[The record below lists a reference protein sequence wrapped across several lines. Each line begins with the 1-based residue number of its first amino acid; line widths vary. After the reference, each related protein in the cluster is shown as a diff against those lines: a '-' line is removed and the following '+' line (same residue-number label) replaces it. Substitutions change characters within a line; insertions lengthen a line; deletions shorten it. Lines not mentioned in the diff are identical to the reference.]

1 MAVQLIPV
9 EQPGIDKG
17 LFTELHR
24 CCREGLLEKLK
35 DALIYEKNVTDYFAV
50 RYSPKGW
57 TLLHEAV
64 DADQPDVVQLLL
76 LYKVQPN
83 VRGKGGITPLHYAA
97 QKGHVECVR
106 ALLEGGADAKLID
119 EFGNDAFVKAEK
131 TRKKEAVTKLLRS
144 REVIHLASVTGEL
157 KTLEGHLQS
166 CRDFV
171 TRDIEEALLTAILV
185 GNESAIA
192 QLVLSGARRLD
203 CALHLAIQQE
213 RIKAIAILL
222 LCKATI
228 KNDTQTIRSLLAEPP
243 EQGNVPWYMQ
253 DVHKALSNGCV
264 NMSYPIAVSIME
276 GKYDATR
283 ELLLKTVSMNH
294 KSVDWS
300 RFKLTVL
307 HHSWIYPIAPWVV
320 SLKLLNNN
328 LKSIPPELF
337 TATQL
342 RKLDL
347 SHNQLS
353 TVQAEMFS
361 LPCLESLNL
370 SHNTIREL
378 PEISNWAST
387 LLSLDLSH
395 NQLQSLPAGMQHASL
410 EVLNLSN
417 NAGLTILPKC
427 VCKIRSLTTLNLT
440 ATAIASLPEEMKDLE
455 HLVNLAGL
463 SPHITDLPGGHRI
476 GGQALV
482 GLFKARARS
491 SKPCY
496 HVKLVVLCHS
506 ESSKVM
512 IFNYLKYGNAQ
523 SISSPA
529 SIELF
534 HWTYR
539 QKFIGFIPSGV
550 PKIQFSTWL
559 LGSGHNCMCVYPC
572 VFTSSALYLLV
583 WDTTQTG
590 DLREQ
595 LKPYLNQLACHVPF
609 ANILVACILQ
619 ESPETAAIETGQ
631 YTKKLSSLVQKS
643 AYSNFTIH
651 PLFVVPIGRDAK
663 EGFAD
668 VKQHINDAASRIQVN
683 GKLVIGAMYPESYY
697 SLLLP
702 MIEKVQEDF
711 ARHNQPGVLEE
722 PALWKLIAEALAS
735 DSPDR
740 SEIPVMV
747 GFLQDAGYLVHYE
760 DPNDQLDQFHFL
772 RPQWLFNTFLSIV
785 RQAQKMG
792 NIVLTYSELCQ
803 LTGLAQRNPEA
814 CRALIRLM
822 TRYVIVIPISSE
834 DYLVPS
840 LLPVCTKVPP
850 VASKLGALRRQFCP
864 RSKVFPADIWHRI
877 VGLIVANLPQIVAPS
892 EVAEAKDSSSSAQ
905 MEDRDNIFAEVNKPA
920 SEDPDEMERRLRDP
934 NRISSSDSD
943 DDSCYLVQH
952 HFDRSTSEPRT
963 TGGGIPLILPLQRQH
978 TMHEMSLILSS
989 EKRPGTDTI
998 LTPDTDSFS
1007 PDRDEDEEHDI
1018 AESHSPKKSR
1028 RWYNVPFEPK
1038 KSTSP
1043 STPVRISDQLE
1054 VWSMGVFYEDVVTH
1068 DNFAVYPTA
1077 SEYTTNED
1085 RCIEICTMR
1094 DARGRVLLARLC
1106 RLLQKLLEERYPQFF
1121 GIDASQQFQDLL
1133 QLAPCPECLQEGN
1146 SKRNGHHYFVEA
1158 LIQET
1163 SVIRCPHSP
1172 SPLSLDD
1179 LIPDYTM
1186 ADLSPKNHV
1195 TAQELHREDSHVLHR
1210 SRGTILFEDN
1220 FRGQP
1225 VAIKEFLATD
1235 NKLGSQ
1241 PLTSLRKEAMMLL
1254 HLNHPNILKCFA
1266 FCLHPPCLILEK
1278 APLGNLHDKL
1288 SNASQKISRIIRFHI
1303 ASQVAS
1309 ALAYLHERN
1318 IVYRT
1323 LKSRS
1328 ILVWSLDFVDEVSVK
1343 LANLER
1349 AEVKSYTGLLGGYHF
1364 STHVAPEMLRY
1375 NFREEYT
1382 EKVDVYSYGILL
1394 YELVTRWYP
1403 ASVTNSH
1410 RLSLGPKLSKD
1421 LAIGYGTL
1429 VKLMEECWQI
1439 DPATRL
1445 SASNIVGKLRQP
1457 SFQCHLTSQILRHC
1471 LSVRGCCFVP
1481 SEKQVWIYGEYNHP
1495 DISSDVSNI
1504 SEGTQVFVLN
1514 SENFSIQASLELKD
1528 KANAIHTV
1536 DAKVLIGMSECCVH
1550 AYDTASF
1557 QFTSRFH
1564 VEDSVTAIATND
1576 SFVFV
1581 ALANGHLTYYPKL
1594 HMPKT
1599 QTTLE
1604 IGDKA
1609 IITMVTVGNDLWIG
1623 CGHEIVILDAEPDVC
1638 LRSRLVACDPYDQV
1652 YNLLVSP
1659 DCSMV
1664 WSLTRGKCTITSW
1677 SISEQCKLSEVDL
1690 SPDLKGVCSE
1700 TNYDLGYL
1708 RLLSLVCC
1716 NDTLWVGLT
1725 CGAIV
1730 LLKASEKP
1738 KFLMHLKAHKSN
1750 VKCLMQVPAIENSR
1764 QDSAVVLSGGLGDVS
1779 YLGNYDAMGVAMMW
1793 QTLSSREF
1801 ELLAQRA
1808 LR

>member
-1 MAVQLIPV
+1 M
-9 EQPGIDKG
+9 
-17 LFTELHR
+17 
-24 CCREGLLEKLK
+24 
-35 DALIYEKNVTDYFAV
+35 
-50 RYSPKGW
+50 
-57 TLLHEAV
+57 
-64 DADQPDVVQLLL
+64 
-76 LYKVQPN
+76 
-83 VRGKGGITPLHYAA
+83 
-97 QKGHVECVR
+97 CVCV
-106 ALLEGGADAKLID
+106 LC
-119 EFGNDAFVKAEK
+119 
-131 TRKKEAVTKLLRS
+131 T
-144 REVIHLASVTGEL
+144 EVIHLASIAGEF
-157 KTLEGHLQS
+157 KVLESHLQNY
-166 CRDFV
+166 RDFV
-171 TRDIEEALLTAILV
+171 THDIEEALLTAILK

-192 QLVLSGARRLD
+192 QLVLFGARRLD

-243 EQGNVPWYMQ
+243 EQGNVPWYML

-347 SHNQLS
+347 SYNQLS
-353 TVQAEMFS
+353 TVQADMFS
-361 LPCLESLNL
+361 LPCLELLNL
-370 SHNTIREL
+370 SNNVIREL
-378 PEISNWAST
+378 PEVSNWTST

-395 NQLQSLPAGMQHASL
+395 NQLQGLPAGMQYASL

-417 NAGLTILPKC
+417 NAGLTVLPKC
-427 VCKIRSLTTLNLT
+427 VCKIRSLTTLNLSS
-440 ATAIASLPEEMKDLE
+440 TAIASLPEEMKDLE
-455 HLVNLAGL
+455 HLVNLVGL
-463 SPHITDLPGGHRI
+463 SPHITELPGGHKI
-476 GGQALV
+476 GLV

-512 IFNYLKYGNAQ
+512 IYNHLKYGNAL
-523 SISSPA
+523 STTSPA

-539 QKFIGFIPSGV
+539 QRLSFISGV

-590 DLREQ
+590 DIREQ

-619 ESPETAAIETGQ
+619 ESPEATALETEQ
-631 YTKKLSSLVQKS
+631 YSKKLSSLVQKAS
-643 AYSNFTIH
+643 YSNFTIH

-668 VKQHINDAASRIQVN
+668 VKQHIHEAASKIQVN
-683 GKLVIGAMYPESYY
+683 GKFVVGAMYPESYY

-702 MIEKVQEDF
+702 LVEKVQEDF
-711 ARHNQPGVLEE
+711 AKHNQPGVLEE
-722 PALWKLIAEALAS
+722 PALWKMIAEAMAS

-740 SEIPVMV
+740 AEMPVMV

-785 RQAQKMG
+785 RQAQKVG
-792 NIVLTYSELCQ
+792 SIVLTYAELCQ
-803 LTGLAQRNPEA
+803 LTGVALRSPEA

-822 TRYVIVIPISSE
+822 TRYVIVIPISSTE
-834 DYLVPS
+834 YLLPS
-840 LLPVCTKVPP
+840 LLPVCTNVPLG
-850 VASKLGALRRQFCP
+850 ASNLGALRRQFCP
-864 RSKVFPADIWHRI
+864 RSKAFPADIWYRI
-877 VGLIVANLPQIVAPS
+877 VGLVVANLPQIMAPCD
-892 EVAEAKDSSSSAQ
+892 VAEAEENSSSAQ
-905 MEDRDNIFAEVNKPA
+905 MEGRDNVFAKTDKPS
-920 SEDPDEMERRLRDP
+920 SEDPNTIESQLRDRD
-934 NRISSSDSD
+934 RISSSSSEDSD
-943 DDSCYLVQH
+943 PNDSCSIALHSY
-952 HFDRSTSEPRT
+952 DRSISEPRT
-963 TGGGIPLILPLQRQH
+963 TGGGVPLTLPLQRQH
-978 TMHEMSLILSS
+978 TVHEMSLNLSS
-989 EKRPGTDTI
+989 EKRPNRPERDAA

-1007 PDRDEDEEHDI
+1007 PEDRDEDEEHDM
-1018 AESHSPKKSR
+1018 AEAHSPKKLR
-1028 RWYNVPFEPK
+1028 RWFNVPVEPR

-1043 STPVRISDQLE
+1043 SSPVRLSDQLE
-1054 VWSMGVFYEDVVTH
+1054 VWSSGVLYEDVVTR
-1068 DNFAVYPTA
+1068 DSFAIYPAT
-1077 SEYTTNED
+1077 SEYSTED

-1106 RLLQKLLEERYPQFF
+1106 RLIQKLLEERYPQFF
-1121 GIDASQQFQDLL
+1121 GLDASLQYQDLL

-1146 SKRNGHHYFVEA
+1146 SKKNGHHYFVEA
-1158 LIQET
+1158 LIHET

-1172 SPLSLDD
+1172 SPLSLHD

-1186 ADLSPKNHV
+1186 VDLPLKYHV
-1195 TAQELHREDSHVLHR
+1195 TAQELHREDSRILHR
-1210 SRGTILFEDN
+1210 SRGTILFEDH

-1235 NKLGSQ
+1235 NKLNSQ

-1254 HLNHPNILKCFA
+1254 HLNHPNILTCFA

-1303 ASQVAS
+1303 ARQVAS

-1349 AEVKSYTGLLGGYHF
+1349 AEVKSYTGLLGGYRF
-1364 STHVAPEMLRY
+1364 SSHVAPEMLRY

-1445 SASNIVGKLRQP
+1445 SASSIVGKLRQP
-1457 SFQCHLTSQILRHC
+1457 SFQCHLTSQLLRHC

-1495 DISSDVSNI
+1495 DTSSDMSSI

-1514 SENFSIQASLELKD
+1514 SENFSVQASLELKD

-1536 DAKVLIGMSECCVH
+1536 DAKVLIGMNECCVH

-1557 QFTSRFH
+1557 QFTTRFH

-1581 ALANGHLTYYPKL
+1581 ALANGHVTYYPKL

-1652 YNLLVSP
+1652 YSLLVSP
-1659 DCSMV
+1659 DCSMI
-1664 WSLTRGKCTITSW
+1664 WSLTRGKCVISSW
-1677 SISEQCKLSEVDL
+1677 SISEQCKLNEVDL
-1690 SPDLKGVCSE
+1690 SPDLKGVCAE
-1700 TNYDLGYL
+1700 TSYDLGYL
-1708 RLLSLVCC
+1708 RLLSQVCC

-1738 KFLMHLKAHKSN
+1738 KFLMHLRAHKSS
-1750 VKCLMQVPAIENSR
+1750 VKCLMQVPATENSR
-1764 QDSAVVLSGGLGDVS
+1764 QDSTVVLSGGLGDVS
-1779 YLGNYDAMGVAMMW
+1779 YLGTYDHMGVAMMW

-1808 LR
+1808 L